1 MWGAG
6 RFIFVCVATSQNH
19 RSLPCHTIAHIE
31 QYCQRAGTLSFHYH
45 KIIMID
51 RIKKEGLSHRE
62 PKLSKKEAML
72 DELDQQIL
80 KSIRENEKPAKVI
93 DIIRPFLGRRSQRA
107 LRERL
112 NKLHH
117 LGYIELRKQAY
128 GVLVIRKPEANHSRG
143 EPLYV

>member
-1 MWGAG
+1 MWGALG
-6 RFIFVCVATSQNH
+6 IILLACTTS
-19 RSLPCHTIAHIE
+19 RPGFPFTYYLRPAHG
-31 QYCQRAGTLSFHYH
+31 Q
-45 KIIMID
+45 IMFTTKD
-51 RIKKEGLSHRE
+51 KKEGLSHRE
-62 PKLSKKEAML
+62 PKLRNNGAKAPGKEAMII

-93 DIIRPFLGRRSQRA
+93 DIIRPFFGRRSQRA

>member
-1 MWGAG
+1 MKD
-6 RFIFVCVATSQNH
+6 S
-19 RSLPCHTIAHIE
+19 HIE
-31 QYCQRAGTLSFHYH
+31 SQSYVR
-45 KIIMID
+45 
-51 RIKKEGLSHRE
+51 KEPGLILMA
-62 PKLSKKEAML
+62 PGKEAMII

-93 DIIRPFLGRRSQRA
+93 DIIRPFFGRRSQRA

-117 LGYIELRKQAY
+117 LGYIELKKQAY
-128 GVLVIRKPEANHSRG
+128 GVLVIRKPEANPSRG